1 MRRTTL
7 IRRLRG
13 SAAGWFLFFLCLVV
27 VGGGTYMYLEHQR
40 KAREEMAARAEEL
53 RKRRE
58 AEEERRRL
66 LAEEEARKKREAE
79 ERQRLARLEAQRRAE
94 EERRRLAEE
103 ERRRRLEEEAR
114 RLAALRNQKGD
125 EEPEKKDERLD
136 IYQKEVMLAGL
147 KANNKANEKLW
158 KDMVDTVCRTNGWT
172 VFKPFLAATLEK
184 EIKGSLSI
192 SEFKM
197 QVYYDSPM
205 LRHAMA
211 INGVI
216 KDIPDESLAMLNGDK
231 PELLDQSFMYAL
243 LSNTDDAL
251 LNLQR
256 SLTGDEEPDELV
268 RILSTWKQLW
278 ESSSPEFRKK
288 YQSLALACA
297 LVRPDKREHC
307 KVSNAAPMTMEE
319 VYAAFCESAENKNLK
334 TDITKMPAT
343 DLIYVVNIGLPK
355 SEMEWAQKNVRLTQR
370 SWGEAFPMIKYR
382 MDRAANGVNPYKYYT
397 FAEIKKEG
405 GICMD
410 QGYFATNT
418 ARCNG
423 IPASYL
429 TGDGQLGPHAWF
441 VYMDSGDSWKS
452 AGGYGYTSG
461 KTTNPQTG
469 RHVHESLFE
478 MRADKKASGKKLEET
493 QDMIMVYRILSSMG
507 LKVPA
512 EKLLALA
519 RLNTPTHP
527 LPWVTTINAM
537 KAEDAGTT
545 VAQWSELSTLLRK
558 RFKNRQDF
566 LSLADEIDDQ
576 YVRPFKDADQVAKDL
591 RSQTRKADD
600 SRSDLVTEALKRQ
613 VDHLV
618 ANDRLGDADR
628 VYRKALRDYSK
639 KTDTLKLVIRQYYEF
654 VREHQPGEM
663 KKTLGVMER
672 MYKSDVETGSTFYFT
687 VKQEVGII
695 KMIAGFYREE
705 GDDKKADKLEKAAD
719 ARYNAAKDAAA

>member
-1 MRRTTL
+1 MRRATL
-7 IRRLRG
+7 IRRARG
-13 SAAGWFLFFLCLVV
+13 SAVGWFMFFLCLAV
-27 VGGGTYMYLEHQR
+27 VGGGTYLYLEHQR
-40 KAREEMAARAEEL
+40 KAREEWAAKQDEL
-53 RKRRE
+53 RRQRE
-58 AEEERRRL
+58 AEEERKRQ
-66 LAEEEARKKREAE
+66 LAAEEARRKREAE
-79 ERQRLARLEAQRRAE
+79 ERERLARLEAERLAE

-103 ERRRRLEEEAR
+103 ERRRLLEEEAR
-114 RLAALRNQKGD
+114 RLAALRNKPQD
-125 EEPEKKDERLD
+125 NQPEVRDERLD
-136 IYQKEVMLAGL
+136 IYKKEVMLAGL
-147 KANNKANEKLW
+147 KANNKANEQLW
-158 KDMVDTVCRTNGWT
+158 KNMVDTVCQTNGWSA
-172 VFKPFLAATLEK
+172 FKPFLAATLEK

-205 LRHAMA
+205 LRQAMA

-216 KDIPDESLAMLNGDK
+216 KDIPDDSLAMLNGDGSGS
-231 PELLDQSFMYAL
+231 LDQSFLHSLLTNKDGAL
-243 LSNTDDAL
+243 F
-251 LNLQR
+251 NLRR
-256 SLTGDEEPDELV
+256 SLTGDEDPDELV

-278 ESSSPEFRKK
+278 ESSSPGFRQK

-297 LVRPDKREHC
+297 LVRPDKREGC

-343 DLIYVVNIGLPK
+343 DLIYVVNIGLPR
-355 SEMEWAQKNVRLTQR
+355 SEMEWAQKNMRLTQR
-370 SWGEAFPMIKYR
+370 NWGEAFPMIKYR

-469 RHVHESLFE
+469 RHVHESLFD
-478 MRADKKASGKKLEET
+478 MRSDKKASGKKLEET
-493 QDMIMVYRILSSMG
+493 QDMIMVYRVLSDMG
-507 LKVPA
+507 LKIPA
-512 EKLLALA
+512 DKLLAQA
-519 RLNTPTHP
+519 RLNTPSHP

-537 KAEDAGTT
+537 KSENAGTT
-545 VAQWSELSTLLRK
+545 VAQWEELSTLLRK
-558 RFKNRQDF
+558 RFKSRQDF
-566 LSLADEIDDQ
+566 LSLADEIDDEF
-576 YVRPFKDADQVAKDL
+576 VRPFKNADQVAKDL

-618 ANDRLGDADR
+618 ANERFSDADR
-628 VYRKALRDYSK
+628 VYRKALRDYSS

-663 KKTLGVMER
+663 KKTLNVMER
-672 MYKSDVETGSTFYFT
+672 MYKSDVETGSTFLFT
-687 VKQEVGII
+687 VKQEAAII
-695 KMIAGFYREE
+695 KMIAGFYREQ
-705 GDDKKADKLEKAAD
+705 GDEKKADKLDKAAD
-719 ARYNAAKDAAA
+719 ARVTAATEAAA